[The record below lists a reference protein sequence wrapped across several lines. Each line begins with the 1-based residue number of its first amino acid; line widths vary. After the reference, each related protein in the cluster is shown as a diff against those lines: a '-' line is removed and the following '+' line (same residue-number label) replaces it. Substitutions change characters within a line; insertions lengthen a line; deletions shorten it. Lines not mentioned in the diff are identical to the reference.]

1 MLGWKLTAAQKPSS
15 HNSGENDRARLSTH
29 SSILLFSCLPFG
41 CFVQDAFCQIKQWR
55 TAKPTEHTTLL
66 APGLGKARFCPLIS
80 TERVTRRQNFLA
92 EKVWK
97 QGLFFLPSWSPYGRL
112 PTALHRMR
120 AENCLRNKSSAF
132 YCQTTN
138 HLTHDLRPVFRV
150 PRRPFHCQYVSLCTK
165 GSEFCQ
171 RMLNQIYD
179 CESVRIIWDLPGTC
193 PNLKIRLLQWI

>member
-1 MLGWKLTAAQKPSS
+1 MTEPDCLLTHPSCYLAVCLLVAS
-15 HNSGENDRARLSTH
+15 CRMHSVKYSSGELQN
-29 SSILLFSCLPFG
+29 LLNTQPF
-41 CFVQDAFCQIKQWR
+41 W
-55 TAKPTEHTTLL
+55 P
-66 APGLGKARFCPLIS
+66 PGLGKARFCPLIS